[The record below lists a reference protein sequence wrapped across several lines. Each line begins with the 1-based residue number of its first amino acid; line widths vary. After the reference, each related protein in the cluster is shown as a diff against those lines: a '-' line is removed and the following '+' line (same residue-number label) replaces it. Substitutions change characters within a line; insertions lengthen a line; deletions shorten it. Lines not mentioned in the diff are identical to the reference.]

1 MKRITIQWSLLF
13 LILITASV
21 ACVFGAIRFFQPET
35 PKRIISGSVVS
46 NNDTSAIKAFDWLLM
61 QSAGAAGNLIVIR
74 PLGESH
80 LPRSCEY
87 LTENCQLKSNGI
99 MFGDKLVE
107 IPEAG
112 SRVIVDSEP
121 GILDA
126 PVTASRSK
134 QAVLAVRQRNPTFG
148 DLNFL
153 YDHSDAIRLGADS
166 G

>member
-1 MKRITIQWSLLF
+1 
-13 LILITASV
+13 
-21 ACVFGAIRFFQPET
+21 
-35 PKRIISGSVVS
+35 
-46 NNDTSAIKAFDWLLM
+46 
-61 QSAGAAGNLIVIR
+61 
-74 PLGESH
+74 
-80 LPRSCEY
+80 
-87 LTENCQLKSNGI
+87 

-112 SRVIVDSEP
+112 SRVIVDSES

-153 YDHSDAIRLGADS
+153 YYHSDAIRLGADS
-166 G
+166 GLGIQAGDPTDAPE